1 MVTVKL
7 LRSTQTDTPG
17 QWCLDLVNHT
27 MYGFNAELSVR
38 STVVFGSSQQTMY
51 GFNMELS
58 VRSTVV
64 FGSSQPD
71 DVWFQ
76 RGAQREI
83 DSGVWI

>member
-1 MVTVKL
+1 MVFGSSQPDDVWFQ
-7 LRSTQTDTPG
+7 RGAQREID
-17 QWCLDLVNHT
+17 WCLDLVNQT
-27 MYGFNAELSVR
+27 MYGFNA
-38 STVVFGSSQQTMY
+38 
-51 GFNMELS
+51 ELS

-83 DSGVWI
+83 DNGVWIYSTRRCMVSTRSSA